1 MQTSIKNRSIRSLL
15 ESSFDKKYL
24 KLKEIVRSNSPCSV
38 ANDLNANDLNANDLK
53 WNFSNINTEYFKK
66 VESLVEKSIMGSFL
80 SSVLVNVSCPDVL
93 IFDPMIIPE
102 GSKQHFF
109 KDKGLMV
116 YIANE

>member
-38 ANDLNANDLNANDLK
+38 ANDLNANDLK